1 MVWVRAVGVAVVL
14 VDEEDYDD
22 AAVAFTAAAAAARRR
37 NCQLLGR
44 ILVILGIM
52 VRHSSLHILHRADA
66 EMAKTWL
73 HRCFSTPGVRMF
85 CLRN

>member
-1 MVWVRAVGVAVVL
+1 MVWVRAVGAAVAL

-44 ILVILGIM
+44 ILGNA
-52 VRHSSLHILHRADA
+52 RYHGEA
-66 EMAKTWL
+66 
-73 HRCFSTPGVRMF
+73 
-85 CLRN
+85 